1 MANLRLNRKGKRK
14 FVDGVDANNNEAL
27 GLVTVKLPM
36 HTVAAAKKRKAEEE
50 LAAKKLVLKQRP
62 AGEELNSLLDQL
74 IKEIMGLEEAWPFCK
89 PLSKEIYPD
98 YYDIIKTPKTL
109 QDIQNV
115 IIVLNTRMSPLKNLG
130 HLWNLSKT

>member
-14 FVDGVDANNNEAL
+14 FVDGADANNEAL

-62 AGEELNSLLDQL
+62 ADEELKSLLDRL

-98 YYDIIKTPKTL
+98 YYDIIKNPKTL

-115 IIVLNTRMSPLKNLG
+115 TNIFY
-130 HLWNLSKT
+130 